1 MKGLLR
7 IGRMN
12 GEGKKL
18 FEMKKSRSYSN
29 YFIFEHTL
37 LLGRE
42 GVRRIFRRPAR
53 SIGLGHHN
61 RRLKFWGVS

>member
-7 IGRMN
+7 IRRMN
-12 GEGKKL
+12 GNGKEL

-37 LLGRE
+37 LLGRQ
-42 GVRRIFRRPAR
+42 GVRRILCCPVR
-53 SIGLGHHN
+53 SIGLGYPHH
-61 RRLKFWGVS
+61 RLKFWGVS